1 MKKSS
6 CFWMIYCIF
15 AALKVKTNKVLD
27 LKTYNEIEEYK
38 SDVDL
43 LKALRNRAKHITKI
57 LNKIERSKK

>member
-27 LKTYNEIEEYK
+27 LKTYNERRKY
-38 SDVDL
+38 
-43 LKALRNRAKHITKI
+43 
-57 LNKIERSKK
+57 